1 MEFYHWVMISERMF
15 RIYRSHCA
23 KYCKKMHLN
32 QTALE
37 LIVFLGNNPEYN
49 TAKEICEYRGLKKSM
64 VSITI
69 DQLVEKG
76 YMIRETDQRDRR
88 IQHLFLTDKSAPT
101 VKMGKEAQ
109 SEIFGSLTTEI
120 SREELTSA
128 EDVLYKIE
136 RRIAEIEKV
145 EGLV

>member
-1 MEFYHWVMISERMF
+1 
-15 RIYRSHCA
+15 
-23 KYCKKMHLN
+23 
-32 QTALE
+32 
-37 LIVFLGNNPEYN
+37 
-49 TAKEICEYRGLKKSM
+49 
-64 VSITI
+64 
-69 DQLVEKG
+69 
-76 YMIRETDQRDRR
+76 
-88 IQHLFLTDKSAPT
+88 
-101 VKMGKEAQ
+101 MGKEAQ